1 MTPAK
6 IVRLLVVWPEQLL
19 GSLQSLLLLG
29 VRLWVGWEFFKAG
42 WLKVTNWNNT
52 LFLFQQEY
60 HVPLLP
66 SGLAAV
72 VGTAGELA
80 FPVLLFAGL
89 AGRLGALGLFAVN
102 VMAVVSYAHVL
113 LTEGFEAALGQ
124 HYLWGFALV
133 VLAVFGPG
141 KLSIDHLLTMNRAD
155 TSPRRAATMSPRAA

>member
-1 MTPAK
+1 MTTAN
-6 IVRLLVVWPEQLL
+6 IVRLAVVWPEQLL
-19 GSLQSLLLLG
+19 GRLESLLLLG
-29 VRLWVGWEFFKAG
+29 VRFWVGWEFFKSG
-42 WLKVTNWNNT
+42 WLKITSWDNT
-52 LFLFQQEY
+52 RFLFQQEY

-89 AGRLGALGLFAVN
+89 ASRLGALGLSAVN

-133 VLAVFGPG
+133 VIAVFGPG
-141 KLSIDHLLTMNRAD
+141 KLSLDHLLTMNRTD
-155 TSPRRAATMSPRAA
+155 VSVRPAAAMTPRAA